1 MKRFIF
7 TSLLLLVSSFSQ
19 AAESVG
25 KVILS
30 FGQNVAVSTAGDER
44 ALKRQA
50 DVFANDLLKTSAKGR
65 LQIRF
70 TDGSR
75 LSLKP
80 NTEFKIDDYR
90 FDEAN
95 PEDGKA
101 IYKLLKGGMRTISGK
116 IGKVDKEDYK
126 LDAVVATIGIRGT
139 DFSVEK
145 VGERVSGS
153 VSQGKINVSAKQ
165 GGSRDIASGRSFSL
179 VGPRGSVNVY
189 KTPAATDTSEETI
202 ESSESE
208 ESSEEETEQQEESSS
223 TATGESTTTDESSS
237 QESTSETTEQTSVS
251 TESEGSST
259 TLDLN
264 TTTATTSDSTGSNVP
279 ASDPQ
284 AETNN
289 NQEVVL
295 ASPNPTGNGEAAPMG
310 SLVAVAFTEKDPVK
324 GLNGSS
330 GRVIVDGQSA
340 ITVDKTIGTGDVVTG
355 LVYLDSSN
363 STDNNCSPCSFTGP
377 STATSLSENN
387 TKTIGGTNVTWG
399 RWGTGYTVLENGSEV
414 KTDGSFQFM
423 YADGLTPAANV
434 LAKTGDY
441 VYRLESTAG
450 AYTKPEI
457 ETGATGSLND
467 FVYGGGTGGH
477 LYSGTYF
484 RVDFDS
490 EQLLEIGIEANV
502 SGRSYKL
509 REDASANMSLN
520 NVLSGGDLKLSGTC
534 TGGDCGTGAGTDMS
548 GRMTIDF
555 VGAGAEGAVTSYGAS
570 GENAGTGTT
579 GTISGT
585 ILLEAMPS
593 P

>member
-1 MKRFIF
+1 MKLFIF

-179 VGPRGSVNVY
+179 VGPRGSVNVF
-189 KTPAATDTSEETI
+189 KTPAATETSEETT

-223 TATGESTTTDESSS
+223 TATDESTTTDESSS

-251 TESEGSST
+251 TESGDSST

-264 TTTATTSDSTGSNVP
+264 TTTTTTSDSTGSTVP

-310 SLVAVAFTEKDPVK
+310 SLVAVAFAENDPVK
-324 GLNGSS
+324 GLNDSS
-330 GRVIVDGQSA
+330 GRVPVDGQSA
-340 ITVDKTIGTGDVVTG
+340 ITVDNTIGTGDLVTG
-355 LVYLDSSN
+355 LIYVNNSS
-363 STDNNCSPCSFTGP
+363 SSDNDCTPCSFTGP
-377 STATSLSENN
+377 SSVAGVLDNSN
-387 TKTIGGTNVTWG
+387 KTVGGANVTWG
-399 RWGTGYTVLENGSEV
+399 RWGSGYTVVDNDGQAETV
-414 KTDGSFQFM
+414 GSFHFM
-423 YADGLTPAANV
+423 YTDSLTPASV
-434 LAKTGDY
+434 VTAKTGDY

-467 FVYGGGTGGH
+467 FVGGGGTGGH

-520 NVLSGGDLKLSGTC
+520 NVLSGGDVKLSGTC

-570 GENAGTGTT
+570 GENAGSGTT

-585 ILLEAMPS
+585 ILLEGMQS

>member
-1 MKRFIF
+1 MKLFLF
-7 TSLLLLVSSFSQ
+7 TSLMLVVSSFSQ

-90 FDEAN
+90 FDEEN

-139 DFSVEK
+139 DFSVYK
-145 VGERVSGS
+145 AGERVTGS
-153 VSQGKINVSAKQ
+153 VSQGKINVAAKQ

-179 VGPRGSVNVY
+179 VGSRGSINVF
-189 KTPAATDTSEETI
+189 KTPASTGASEENT
-202 ESSESE
+202 EPSDSE
-208 ESSEEETEQQEESSS
+208 ESSEEETEQQ
-223 TATGESTTTDESSS
+223 DESSS
-237 QESTSETTEQTSVS
+237 STSEEGTTGDESSEEPVSETTEQTSVS
-251 TESEGSST
+251 EEGGDSSS

-264 TTTATTSDSTGSNVP
+264 ATSTTSDSTGSTVP

-284 AETNN
+284 TETNN
-289 NQEVVL
+289 NQEVIL
-295 ASPNPTGNGEAAPMG
+295 TSPNPTGNGEAAPMG
-310 SLVAVAFTEKDPVK
+310 SLVAVAFTENDPDR
-324 GLNGSS
+324 GLNSS
-330 GRVIVDGQSA
+330 AGRLIVDGQSA
-340 ITVDKTIGTGDVVTG
+340 ITIDKSIGTGDVVTG
-355 LVYLDSSN
+355 IVYLDSST
-363 STDNNCSPCSFTGP
+363 STDNNCNPCGFTAP
-377 STATSLSENN
+377 TSGTGLFDNQ
-387 TKTIGGTNVTWG
+387 TKEIGGTNVTWG
-399 RWGTGYTVLENGSEV
+399 RWDTDYTVVENDSEV
-414 KTDGSFQFM
+414 ETIGSFHFM
-423 YADGLTPAANV
+423 YVDSLTPASTV

-441 VYRLESTAG
+441 VYLLSSTKG
-450 AYTKPEI
+450 KYTPPQI
-457 ETGATGSLND
+457 ETGVSDGTLNH
-467 FVYGGGTGGH
+467 FVGTGGTDGH

-490 EQLLEIGIEANV
+490 EQLLEVGIEAQV
-502 SGRSYKL
+502 GDRTYAL
-509 REDASANMSLN
+509 REDSSAEMSLT
-520 NVLSGGDLKLSGTC
+520 NVLNGNDIKLTGTCKNGTC
-534 TGGDCGTGAGTDMS
+534 TRTGTDLY

-570 GENAGTGTT
+570 GETDSGTVVS
-579 GTISGT
+579 ISGT
-585 ILLEAMPS
+585 ILLEGASEGM
-593 P
+593 